1 MVSLALYCVASFPLY
16 ASVCARTRT
25 TSRERDLDE
34 WLARWGA
41 REQERSSE
49 DKRARDEKEDTR
61 G

>member
-25 TSRERDLDE
+25 VSRERDLDE

-41 REQERSSE
+41 REQDGKR
-49 DKRARDEKEDTR
+49 DRARIREDER
-61 G
+61 